1 MDTSGS
7 ESGTLEK
14 DTHGNTDS
22 DYHSSNSPH
31 GKKSNTK
38 YLLTLSLGALGVV
51 YGDIGTSPLYALRE
65 CFSGHYGLAPNHDN
79 VLGVLSLIF
88 WSLIIV
94 VTIKYLVVILRADND
109 GEGGIL
115 ALMALVK
122 PSGKS
127 KSGIIIVSLG
137 LFGAALL
144 YGDGVITP
152 AISVLSAVEGLKI
165 ATPFFEPYIIPL
177 TVIILFCLF
186 AVQKKGT
193 GSVGKMFGP
202 VTLLWFFTL
211 AVLGIKGIV
220 TNFEVLQS
228 VNPYYAINFFVQN
241 QFHGFVV
248 LGSVFLV
255 ITGGEALYADMGHF
269 GRKPIRIAWFTVVLP
284 CLFIN
289 YLGQGALVLGN
300 PSASSN
306 PFYLLAPQ
314 WALYPLV
321 ILATFA
327 TVIASQALISGAFS
341 LTFQAI
347 LLGYLP
353 RLKTIHTSEM
363 ERGQI
368 YIPQLNW
375 ALFFATI
382 ALVLSFKTSSN
393 LAAAYGIAVTTTMVI
408 TTVLAYFVMTKLWK
422 WSQVTAVSVTLFF
435 FIIDVSFFGANLLK
449 FFHGGWVPIAMGA
462 VIYILMKT
470 WNSGRRALME
480 KIQKE
485 TESLQN
491 FIEEFMST
499 RMTFIP
505 GSAVYMSS
513 NINGTPPPLILNI
526 KHNKLLHQLIVILTI
541 KISKVPR
548 IKDEERIVVEQHAE
562 GFYKVIANYGFMEAP
577 DINKIIEFLRPKG
590 INLNVEKTTF
600 FLGRETLIVNDKP
613 GLRRLKNKLFV
624 LMSNNAQRA
633 TEFFKLPVSR
643 VYEVGSQVEI

>member
-1 MDTSGS
+1 
-7 ESGTLEK
+7 L
-14 DTHGNTDS
+14 
-22 DYHSSNSPH
+22 
-31 GKKSNTK
+31 
-38 YLLTLSLGALGVV
+38 
-51 YGDIGTSPLYALRE
+51 
-65 CFSGHYGLAPNHDN
+65 
-79 VLGVLSLIF
+79 
-88 WSLIIV
+88 
-94 VTIKYLVVILRADND
+94 
-109 GEGGIL
+109 
-115 ALMALVK
+115 
-122 PSGKS
+122 
-127 KSGIIIVSLG
+127 
-137 LFGAALL
+137 
-144 YGDGVITP
+144 
-152 AISVLSAVEGLKI
+152 
-165 ATPFFEPYIIPL
+165 
-177 TVIILFCLF
+177 
-186 AVQKKGT
+186 
-193 GSVGKMFGP
+193 
-202 VTLLWFFTL
+202 
-211 AVLGIKGIV
+211 
-220 TNFEVLQS
+220 
-228 VNPYYAINFFVQN
+228 
-241 QFHGFVV
+241 
-248 LGSVFLV
+248 
-255 ITGGEALYADMGHF
+255 
-269 GRKPIRIAWFTVVLP
+269 
-284 CLFIN
+284 
-289 YLGQGALVLGN
+289 
-300 PSASSN
+300 
-306 PFYLLAPQ
+306 
-314 WALYPLV
+314 
-321 ILATFA
+321 
-327 TVIASQALISGAFS
+327 
-341 LTFQAI
+341 
-347 LLGYLP
+347 
-353 RLKTIHTSEM
+353 
-363 ERGQI
+363 
-368 YIPQLNW
+368 
-375 ALFFATI
+375 ATI

-408 TTVLAYFVMTKLWK
+408 TTVLAYFVMTRLWK
-422 WSQVTAVSVTLFF
+422 WSQVTAISVTSFF

-577 DINKIIEFLRPKG
+577 DINKIIEFLKPKG
-590 INLNVEKTTF
+590 ISLNVDKTTF